1 MAPAWRQPPSAQ
13 DPGEQAANLPPSTTS
28 VRDQP
33 LLRALREPLSVA
45 RWSGAECSRLLQQAR
60 ASSLLGRVAVRVE
73 AACAEAGVLAPA
85 ALAPHFAAS
94 HRLCRA
100 QQAEVEREARYLR
113 AALATVPGPIVML
126 KGAAYVLAGL
136 PAATGRLF
144 SDIDLM
150 VPKARLAQAESQLLL
165 HGWMGT
171 PQTPYDERYYRQWMH
186 ELPPMAHVHRGTT
199 IDLHHT
205 ILPETAR
212 LRPDAAALFATA
224 QPLAGWPGMSTLGPA
239 EMVLHGATH
248 LYLNDETGH
257 ALRDLCDL
265 DALLRHF
272 GHDAAFWTTL
282 FERAEH
288 HQLQRPLYYALRHVQ
303 ALLGLQLPAPQVARW
318 RALAPPAPVRALMD
332 RLWLAAFDPAR
343 RHAVAQLALYV
354 RGHWLRMPAPL
365 LVRHLGIK
373 ALGLHEREA
382 RRLAGT
388 AAGGVAAGT
397 QGRGDGD
404 APLLG

>member
-1 MAPAWRQPPSAQ
+1 MRVDPAATRAQPP
-13 DPGEQAANLPPSTTS
+13 LPA
-28 VRDQP
+28 
-33 LLRALREPLSVA
+33 LLRALREPAAVA
-45 RWSGAECSRLLQQAR
+45 DWTGADCSRLLQQAR
-60 ASSLLGRVAVRVE
+60 ACGLTGRLAGRVE
-73 AACAEAGVLAPA
+73 SACAQAGLRVPAP
-85 ALAPHFAAS
+85 LAPHFAAAN
-94 HRLCRA
+94 RLYRA
-100 QQAEVEREARYLR
+100 QRAEVQREAGYLR
-113 AALATVPGPIVML
+113 AALAGLPGPVVML

-136 PAATGRLF
+136 PAADGRLF

-150 VPKARLAQAESQLLL
+150 VPKSQLDQAESQLLL

-205 ILPETAR
+205 VLPETAR

-224 QPLAGWPGMSTLGPA
+224 QPLAGWPGLYTLGPA

-248 LYLNDETGH
+248 LYLNDETRH

-272 GHDAAFWTTL
+272 GHDGAFWSTL
-282 FERAEH
+282 LERAAH
-288 HQLQRPLYYALRHVQ
+288 HQLQRPLYYALHHAQR
-303 ALLGLQLPAPQVARW
+303 LLGLELTPPVQAAW
-318 RALAPPAPVRALMD
+318 RALAPPGPVHALMD
-332 RLWLAAFDPAR
+332 HLWMSAFDPAR
-343 RHAVAQLALYV
+343 HHAAAQVALYV
-354 RGHWLRMPAPL
+354 RGHWMRMPAL
-365 LVRHLGIK
+365 LLARHLSIK

-382 RRLAGT
+382 RRANGAQATAGT
-388 AAGGVAAGT
+388 TSGQQAPRGG
-397 QGRGDGD
+397 GD